1 MTRSSLRLAAL
12 TVLASVAIPATAVA
26 AGPTQT
32 TTGAARTGA
41 HAVTVKVS
49 SSGGSAPYYRAEVHN
64 ESPEPLDVV
73 VRQGVPAG
81 TAVAAV
87 SDGGYPARDEVTWR
101 VRLVPGETLQRS
113 TSLAPA
119 GTMREVVVPVCAY
132 PAQGDQPYD
141 CASATWA
148 APPLPVVKAAPP
160 WWMTLPALIA
170 SIGVVLLAAAILT
183 WRRWSKPRRL
193 ARAERFRREMPRYT
207 WRYGPP
213 VWTLVL
219 LSAAM
224 VTAVGALA
232 AWQGVV
238 RFDRASETTR
248 AALEEGKGWIGDTTL
263 GQLGAPMREQY
274 FEFAVYRVTC
284 EPPAGGKGRCLAVVG
299 LRNVSGESQ
308 PWYGMLQRA
317 YQPNGNWVS
326 VDEEATRAVN
336 GGRDLF
342 ATPVPAGEKLLF
354 PLAFTVDGGTRPDR
368 IELRGGVFSAGVT
381 VRLP

>member
-1 MTRSSLRLAAL
+1 MTRTPIRLAAL
-12 TVLASVAIPATAVA
+12 TVLVSVAMPATAVP
-26 AGPTQT
+26 AGTAQTPTHL
-32 TTGAARTGA
+32 ARVGA

-49 SSGGSAPYYRAEVHN
+49 GSGGSAPFYRTEVRN

-87 SDGGYPARDEVTWR
+87 SDGGYQAPNEITWR
-101 VRLVPGETLQRS
+101 LRLVPGESLQRS
-113 TSLAPA
+113 ASLAPA
-119 GTMREVVVPVCAY
+119 GTMREVVVPACVY
-132 PAQGDQPYD
+132 PTQGDQPYD

-160 WWMTLPALIA
+160 WWMTLPALIG
-170 SIGVVLLAAAILT
+170 SIGVVLLAALFLS
-183 WRRWSKPRRL
+183 WRRWSAPRRL
-193 ARAERFRREMPRYT
+193 ARAERFRSEMPRYR

-224 VTAVGALA
+224 VTVVGALA
-232 AWQGVV
+232 AWQGAV
-238 RFDRASETTR
+238 RFNRAGETTR

-263 GQLGAPMREQY
+263 GQLGAPMREQF

-299 LRNVSGESQ
+299 LRNVSGESK

-317 YQPNGNWVS
+317 YQPNGNWVN

-342 ATPVPAGEKLLF
+342 ATPVPAGEELLF
-354 PLAFTVDGGTRPDR
+354 PLAFTVNGETPPDR